1 MTTKADTAQISD
13 NFDILL
19 KDIQKHFDNIPK
31 ETSLFEVS
39 HDKDLFEIFLANI
52 PENRR
57 QYYTCH
63 CCRQFINKYGNVV
76 YLDANLNIKSAIWP
90 ALVAEDELIS
100 AIFTIKEIVES
111 SSISSVFLSED
122 KKWGV
127 PKNLDPVRDHTWTH
141 FHIINNRIFKSANLN
156 ADQTMAEKRQD
167 LILLRTSIEK
177 YDLAHFMGARSLKD
191 VMSGS
196 EKIIGAIDWSID
208 LIQKMEGNKNK
219 KNVLWAAVAS
229 APPGFCHFANTIVGT
244 VLDDIK
250 AGLDFQ
256 TIRNKFAAK
265 TRPEIYQRP
274 QSPPTQGNIA
284 RAEELVKKLGI
295 DRSLP
300 RRFAR
305 IEDLVTI
312 WNPYEIKISSFR
324 KEGVFSH
331 LLPGAKNTQVQI
343 SGQPPIKITWEKFAR
358 DVLPN
363 ASKLE
368 YFVRPKD
375 LFGTLITA
383 VNLDAPPII
392 QWDDPS
398 YRNPVTWYTY
408 SGPTTPSQ
416 WNIKEGYIPVTA
428 ICYGPYMWHKE
439 YAGKFTH
446 QAKRVFLLLE
456 NCKDTK
462 HATSG
467 GSFFPSQIKNE
478 LREVRS
484 TMEAYSQNAQIASFD
499 EGNASGIILAQDTN
513 SSASWNVKIRVTD
526 KNNNACAEY
535 ILDRWD

>member
-1 MTTKADTAQISD
+1 MAAKID
-13 NFDILL
+13 NFDVLL
-19 KDIQKHFDNIPK
+19 QDMEKHFDQIPK

-52 PENRR
+52 PDHRR

-63 CCRQFINKYGNVV
+63 CCKQFINKYGNIV
-76 YLDANLNIKSAIWP
+76 YLDKNWNVRSAIWP
-90 ALVAEDELIS
+90 SVVAEEELIS
-100 AIFTIKEIVES
+100 AISTIKKIVES

-127 PKNLDPVRDHTWTH
+127 PENLDPIRNHTWTH
-141 FHIINNRIFKSANLN
+141 FHLINDRIFKSKNLN

-167 LILLRTSIEK
+167 LILLRTSLEK
-177 YDLAHFMGARSLKD
+177 YDLTHFIGAKSLKD

-196 EKIIGAIDWSID
+196 EKIIGAIDWCID
-208 LIQKMEGNKNK
+208 LIQKMDGNKNK
-219 KNVLWAAVAS
+219 KNILWAAAAS
-229 APPGFCHFANTIVGT
+229 APPGFCHFANTVVGT

-250 AGLDFQ
+250 AGHDFQ

-295 DRSLP
+295 DKSLP

-312 WNPYEIKISSFR
+312 WKPSEMKELSR
-324 KEGVFSH
+324 KEGGVFSH
-331 LLPGAKNTQVQI
+331 LLPGAKNIQGQI

-358 DVLPN
+358 DVMFN
-363 ASKLE
+363 AYKLE

-383 VNLDAPPII
+383 VNPDAPPII
-392 QWDDPS
+392 QWDS
-398 YRNPVTWYTY
+398 ETLRNPTTWYTY
-408 SGPTTPSQ
+408 SNPTSASQ
-416 WNIKEGYIPVTA
+416 WNLKEGYNIITA
-428 ICYGPYMWHKE
+428 ICYGPYMWHQE
-439 YAGKFTH
+439 YASKFTH
-446 QAKRVFLLLE
+446 QAKRTFLLLE

-462 HATSG
+462 HANSG

-478 LREVRS
+478 LREIRS
-484 TMEAYSQNAQIASFD
+484 TIEAYAQTAQIANFD
-499 EGNASGIILAQDTN
+499 EGNASGIILAQNTN
-513 SSASWNVKIRVTD
+513 SSASWNVKVRVTD
-526 KNNNACAEY
+526 KNNTCTEY
-535 ILDRWD
+535 LLDRWD